1 MQILKLPANPGTNAL
16 ITATLYLVGIILLC
30 QGVLSRHKKNTPY
43 LFQLLISAAILI
55 GIYYFYYIHNSV
67 IARIYILNFGVG
79 FILLSCLLALKALRS
94 NKRIEQI
101 LYWTFAA
108 FTLNFFIRPPL
119 TLLIPQFPTGTA
131 HFNSSIFWLTLQ
143 VSLLVFVILLAV
155 VNIIATLLD
164 HIDILRK
171 ERDEDGLT
179 NCLNRRGFFTTLQ
192 HITSDNPNQQ
202 RYILLADLDHFKA
215 INDTYGHAVGD
226 EILRLF
232 ASTARKILAKEDIIG
247 RIGGEEFIFI
257 LNSPCSAQ
265 HALELANKLRQ
276 AISTA
281 KCTAVS
287 PAISFTASFG
297 LSPFYTPIDTAIQQA
312 DNFLYCAKNS
322 ERNNVSVNPSLLKS
336 HI

>member
-1 MQILKLPANPGTNAL
+1 M
-16 ITATLYLVGIILLC
+16 
-30 QGVLSRHKKNTPY
+30 
-43 LFQLLISAAILI
+43 
-55 GIYYFYYIHNSV
+55 
-67 IARIYILNFGVG
+67 
-79 FILLSCLLALKALRS
+79 
-94 NKRIEQI
+94 
-101 LYWTFAA
+101 
-108 FTLNFFIRPPL
+108 
-119 TLLIPQFPTGTA
+119 
-131 HFNSSIFWLTLQ
+131 
-143 VSLLVFVILLAV
+143 
-155 VNIIATLLD
+155 
-164 HIDILRK
+164 
-171 ERDEDGLT
+171 
-179 NCLNRRGFFTTLQ
+179 NRRGFFTTLQ

-265 HALELANKLRQ
+265 HAIELANKLRQ

-322 ERNNVSVNPSLLKS
+322 GRNNVSVNPSLLKS